1 MLPSYHYSYLTGTLI
16 FWLAWVAC
24 FVVGKAY
31 RSEMRWGTLIAAP
44 MALTSLLFV
53 PQYWTPP
60 SLFNLDE
67 KIRVV
72 RPARTMSTVIQL
84 LMPLV

>member
-1 MLPSYHYSYLTGTLI
+1 MDFRDTPHVNSGPKRYMLPSYHYSNLAGTLI

-44 MALTSLLFV
+44 MALTSLLFRDHSH
-53 PQYWTPP
+53 P
-60 SLFNLDE
+60 S
-67 KIRVV
+67 
-72 RPARTMSTVIQL
+72 
-84 LMPLV
+84 

>member
-1 MLPSYHYSYLTGTLI
+1 MLPSYHYSNLAGTLI

-44 MALTSLLFV
+44 MALTSLLFRDHSH
-53 PQYWTPP
+53 P
-60 SLFNLDE
+60 S
-67 KIRVV
+67 
-72 RPARTMSTVIQL
+72 
-84 LMPLV
+84 